1 MDALAAYSSSDEEPA
16 QQSSA
21 AGTAVGSTTAAAV
34 KGADSKREKKSKGK
48 HKHKDKAKAKSS
60 KLGKRKLA
68 SSLFLP
74 AEIQE
79 ALARGVNAA
88 DSDSDDDNV
97 VKLKNV
103 HVVKGDAKDLLSMLP
118 PTRSALEADELL
130 QKLNAPQSKRSA
142 APAVA
147 AAAAAKRSGH
157 DSDDSDPE
165 EHAINASRPT
175 AHSAAAAVAAA
186 AAASDNDDDA
196 ADVDAG
202 ESDLLTKMRKQMEAQ
217 SSARKAAPL
226 FTMPV
231 KRTAAAAATVA
242 PAGVPVLQPP
252 RHRPQQQY
260 AVQHLP
266 VLAAA
271 DAYAHTAHAAPHQHQ
286 QQQQPQ
292 QQQQQQYNYQQQ
304 AYQQQLQQQQQQ
316 QYAAEQA
323 YAADAAAAA
332 AASSSSSAR
341 QGRRHDRDVE
351 RQLANGRLDAL
362 SAIAQPIAAFAAAD
376 PNAFNRFAQGGG
388 PAGDCTNAYTCI
400 H

>member
-21 AGTAVGSTTAAAV
+21 AGAAAGATTAAAV
-34 KGADSKREKKSKGK
+34 KSADSKREKKSKGK

-88 DSDSDDDNV
+88 DSDSDDDTV

-130 QKLNAPQSKRSA
+130 QKLNAPQSKRFA
-142 APAVA
+142 APVVAV
-147 AAAAAKRSGH
+147 AAAAKRSAH
-157 DSDDSDPE
+157 DSDDSDAE
-165 EHAINASRPT
+165 EHAVNDATRHT
-175 AHSAAAAVAAA
+175 AQSTAAAA
-186 AAASDNDDDA
+186 AAASDNDDDDA
-196 ADVDAG
+196 DAG
-202 ESDLLTKMRKQMEAQ
+202 ESDLLSKMRKRMEAQ

-231 KRTAAAAATVA
+231 KRTAAAAAAVA

-252 RHRPQQQY
+252 RQRPQQQY

-271 DAYAHTAHAAPHQHQ
+271 DAYFHTGHAAPHQHQ
-286 QQQQPQ
+286 QQQQ
-292 QQQQQQYNYQQQ
+292 QQQQYDYQQQ

-332 AASSSSSAR
+332 ASSSSSGR

-362 SAIAQPIAAFAAAD
+362 PAIAQPIAAFAAAD

-388 PAGDCTNAYTCI
+388 PAGNCINAYTCI